1 LEQESVSAPTAEM
14 LQSLSDGELFARY
27 VAAMRMLPST
37 IAESYARRR
46 VWEAI
51 FLLDEEIERRYP
63 PITGQ

>member
-1 LEQESVSAPTAEM
+1 MSAPAAAM

-37 IAESYARRR
+37 IAESDARRR
-46 VWEAI
+46 VWDVI

-63 PITGQ
+63 PVTGQ